1 MFETGQNRQKRQIDK
16 ETNRRK
22 SVYGD
27 SKKLNCDRENTSLG
41 GADKNIWEVFSRGG
55 INRLSFFY
63 MGVATLKF
71 KNKIKSSHSKSGCI
85 NISRWRTYEVC

>member
-1 MFETGQNRQKRQIDK
+1 MFETGQNRQNRQIDK

-41 GADKNIWEVFSRGG
+41 GVDENILEIFARGG
-55 INRLSFFY
+55 ENSEKKGYYGRKY
-63 MGVATLKF
+63 
-71 KNKIKSSHSKSGCI
+71 
-85 NISRWRTYEVC
+85 R

>member
-55 INRLSFFY
+55 
-63 MGVATLKF
+63 
-71 KNKIKSSHSKSGCI
+71 
-85 NISRWRTYEVC
+85 